1 MTLHVALRDG
11 FRNDTVTIVVNGK
24 EVYRKSGVT
33 TDLTISFADS
43 IEVPVEGA
51 TARLEVAVKGG
62 QKKSDEIKLAETPFV
77 AVWILAGEMEFR
89 KSNEAIPM
97 L

>member
-11 FRNDTVTIVVNGK
+11 FRDDAVTIKVNGK

-43 IEVPVEGA
+43 VEVPVEGG
-51 TARLEVAVKGG
+51 TAKLEVAVDGG
-62 QKKSDEIKLAETPFV
+62 QTRSEEVRVAETPFV
-77 AVWILAGEMEFR
+77 AVRIFGGTMEFR
-89 KSNEAIPM
+89 KSKEQIPM

>member
-11 FRNDTVTIVVNGK
+11 FRNDTVTIMVNGK

-43 IEVPVEGA
+43 VEVPVEGP
-51 TARLEVAVKGG
+51 TARLEVAVEGG
-62 QKKSDEIKLAETPFV
+62 QNGSDEIRLAETPFV
-77 AVWILAGEMEFR
+77 AVRILGGNLEFQTS
-89 KSNEAIPM
+89 KDPIPM